1 MDLHTLAP
9 RLRAGQA
16 TQEELAS
23 VPREEVLAILRD
35 GPSYRASECLLVR
48 EVGGDLGEREV
59 EHVASTE
66 AVDGMGDVIKVAG
79 WDLRRMKGGSKVPV
93 LYGHDAGGFSDSL
106 PVGVLSKAKKDTLA
120 DGSKALVVRSRFNT
134 EDDYG
139 SDPAG
144 ARAEAVH
151 RLVSRGL
158 ITGGSVGFIPKEVRW
173 PDKEE
178 REALGMGEYGVVFD
192 KQELLEWSITPIP
205 ANHEAQKLRTAGRP
219 ILRAMV
225 EGGKLSAAE
234 AQRLEDEL
242 FSEERMAALLKPETK
257 VHALGGIDN
266 EVVSDDAQL
275 PESLRRA
282 AEDVADMESGGEL
295 TWGCVREALRD
306 YPTLADCRARGE
318 TVAALRVAD
327 GVIVPIA
334 DSDEPRDLKEILPG
348 LEDAA
353 LRELGEFITAE
364 LEGRASEAEPES
376 CYTADN
382 PLERE
387 AEGSEPQDVKTLERK
402 LEQIDG
408 LLEEVRD
415 ELRSMRP
422 ESERADERETEPDG
436 SAGTSDTAVTR
447 ENDPEGFQE
456 LLMLLS
462 DQLNQRG
469 A

>member
-173 PDKEE
+173 PDREE

-257 VHALGGIDN
+257 VHALGGIDGD
-266 EVVSDDAQL
+266 EPGTSQESVVEKAAEGARV
-275 PESLRRA
+275 PELQSSLR
-282 AEDVADMESGGEL
+282 ELDDVE
-295 TWGCVREALRD
+295 
-306 YPTLADCRARGE
+306 
-318 TVAALRVAD
+318 
-327 GVIVPIA
+327 
-334 DSDEPRDLKEILPG
+334 
-348 LEDAA
+348 

-364 LEGRASEAEPES
+364 LEGRASEAESES

-456 LLMLLS
+456 LLMRLS